1 MGAMPDRAAPRTGG
15 RLIADALR
23 VHGVETV
30 FCVPGESYLEI
41 MDGLYDLSNEIALIS
56 CRHEHGAA
64 NMAEAYG
71 KLTGRP
77 GVCMVTR
84 GPGACNASIGAHTAF
99 QDSTPMVLLIG
110 QVRRGHM
117 GREAFQEV
125 EFRHMYAPLAK
136 WVTQVERAEQLPEVM
151 ARAFRAAVSGR
162 PGPVVLALPEDML
175 CEAADVADGAAYRC
189 VRAHPDRADLER
201 LRDLLAGAERPV
213 MIIGGGGWTDEA
225 RDGILAFAE
234 AHGLPTCCS
243 FRRHDLFDNTHAC
256 FVGELGLGPNPALV
270 KRVKEADVLLVVG
283 ARLGEMTTQGYT
295 IVEAPT
301 PRQSLIH
308 VHASAEELGRVFE
321 PALAIQ
327 SGMAEFV
334 EAARALTPVDGARW
348 RDWAAD
354 ARRDY
359 DDNRRPPAFDGALDL
374 GRVMTEL
381 NERLSPD
388 AIVTVDAGNFSG
400 WAQRYL
406 SFGGGRRF
414 LGPTSG
420 AMGYGVP
427 AAVAAKIARPGRMV
441 VACVGDGGF
450 GMTGQELLTAVLYG
464 VNPVILVFNNA
475 MYGTIRMHQER
486 DHPGRVIGTDLASPD
501 FAALA
506 VAYGAHGETV
516 ERTEDFA
523 PAFERALGSGKAA
536 LIELRM
542 DPDVINARTTLTAMR
557 EAAAKGR

>member
-1 MGAMPDRAAPRTGG
+1 MHNRAAPRTGG

-41 MDGLYDLSNEIALIS
+41 MDALYDVSGDISLIS

-136 WVTQVERAEQLPEVM
+136 WVTQVERAEQLPEAM
-151 ARAFRAAVSGR
+151 ARAFRTAVSGR

-175 CEAADVADGAAYRC
+175 SEAADVTDGAAYRA

-201 LRDLLAGAERPV
+201 LRGLLAGAERPV

-243 FRRHDLFDNTHAC
+243 FRRHDLIDNTHAC

-270 KRVKEADVLLVVG
+270 KRVKEADLLLVVG

-295 IVEAPT
+295 IVEAPR

-327 SGMAEFV
+327 SGMAEFA
-334 EAARALTPVDGARW
+334 EAARVLTAVDGTRW
-348 RDWAAD
+348 REWAAD

-359 DDNRRPPAFDGALDL
+359 EDNRRPPAFDGALDL
-374 GRVMTEL
+374 GRVMIEL
-381 NERLSPD
+381 SERLSPD
-388 AIVTVDAGNFSG
+388 AIVTVDAGNFSS
-400 WAQRYL
+400 WVQRYL
-406 SFGGGRRF
+406 AFGGGRRF

-427 AAVAAKIARPGRMV
+427 AAVAAKIAQPGRMV
-441 VACVGDGGF
+441 VGCVGDGGF

-475 MYGTIRMHQER
+475 MYGTIRMHQDR
-486 DHPGRVIGTDLASPD
+486 DHPGRVIGTDLASLD
-501 FAALA
+501 FTALA

-516 ERTEDFA
+516 ERTEDFV

-536 LIELRM
+536 LIELRV
-542 DPDVINARTTLTAMR
+542 DPDLISARTTLTALR

>member
-1 MGAMPDRAAPRTGG
+1 MPDRAAPRTGG
-15 RLIADALR
+15 RLVADALR
-23 VHGVETV
+23 VHGVQTV

-41 MDGLYDLSNEIALIS
+41 MDALYDVSGDISLIS

-64 NMAEAYG
+64 NMAEAYA

-99 QDSTPMVLLIG
+99 QDSTPMVLLVG

-125 EFRHMYAPLAK
+125 DYRHMYAPLAK

-151 ARAFRAAVSGR
+151 ARAFRTAVSGR

-175 CEAADVADGAAYRC
+175 CEAADVADTAPHEAE
-189 VRAHPDRADLER
+189 RAHPDAADLER
-201 LRDLLAGAERPV
+201 LRRRLAGAERPV
-213 MIIGGGGWTDEA
+213 MIVGGGGWTDGA

-295 IVEAPT
+295 IVEAPKPKQT
-301 PRQSLIH
+301 LIH
-308 VHASAEELGRVFE
+308 VHAGAEELGRVFE

-334 EAARALTPVDGARW
+334 EAARALAPVDGTRW
-348 RDWAAD
+348 REWAAG

-359 DDNRRPPAFDGALDL
+359 EDNRRPPAFDGALDL
-374 GRVMTEL
+374 GGVMTEL
-381 NERLSPD
+381 NERLPRD

-406 SFGGGRRF
+406 AFGGGRRF
-414 LGPTSG
+414 LGATSG

-542 DPDVINARTTLTAMR
+542 DPDVINARTTLTALR
-557 EAAAKGR
+557 DAAAKRAK

>member
-41 MDGLYDLSNEIALIS
+41 MDGLYDLSNDIALIS

-64 NMAEAYG
+64 NMAEAYA

-99 QDSTPMVLLIG
+99 QDSTPMVLLVG

-125 EFRHMYAPLAK
+125 DYRHMYAPLAK

-151 ARAFRAAVSGR
+151 ARAFHTAVSGR

-175 CEAADVADGAAYRC
+175 CEAADVADTAPHEAE
-189 VRAHPDRADLER
+189 RAHPDAADLER
-201 LRDLLAGAERPV
+201 LRRRLAGAERPV
-213 MIIGGGGWTDEA
+213 MIVGGGGWTDGA

-295 IVEAPT
+295 IVEAPKPKQT
-301 PRQSLIH
+301 LIH
-308 VHASAEELGRVFE
+308 VHAGAEELGRVFE

-334 EAARALTPVDGARW
+334 EAARALAPVDGTRW
-348 RDWAAD
+348 REWAAG

-359 DDNRRPPAFDGALDL
+359 EDNRRPPAFDGALDL

-381 NERLSPD
+381 NERLPRD

-406 SFGGGRRF
+406 AFGGGRRF
-414 LGPTSG
+414 LGATSG

-427 AAVAAKIARPGRMV
+427 AAVAAKIARPERMV

-536 LIELRM
+536 VIELRM
-542 DPDVINARTTLTAMR
+542 DPDVINTRTTLTALR
-557 EAAAKGR
+557 ERAAKGR

>member
-1 MGAMPDRAAPRTGG
+1 MHNRAAPRTGG

-41 MDGLYDLSNEIALIS
+41 MDALYDLSNEIALIS

-136 WVTQVERAEQLPEVM
+136 WVTQVERAEQLPEAM
-151 ARAFRAAVSGR
+151 ARAFRTAVSGR

-175 CEAADVADGAAYRC
+175 SEAADVADGAAYRC
-189 VRAHPDRADLER
+189 VRAHPDPADLER
-201 LRDLLAGAERPV
+201 LRRLLAGAERPV
-213 MIIGGGGWTDEA
+213 MIVGGGGWTDEA

-334 EAARALTPVDGARW
+334 EAARALTAVDGTRW
-348 RDWAAD
+348 REWAAA

-359 DDNRRPPAFDGALDL
+359 EDNRRPPAFDGALDL

-406 SFGGGRRF
+406 AFGGGRRF
-414 LGPTSG
+414 LGATSG

-427 AAVAAKIARPGRMV
+427 AAVAAKIAMPERMV

-506 VAYGAHGETV
+506 VAYGAHGEV
-516 ERTEDFA
+516 VARTEDFA

-542 DPDVINARTTLTAMR
+542 DPDVINTRTTLTALR
-557 EAAAKGR
+557 ERAAKKAK

>member
-1 MGAMPDRAAPRTGG
+1 MPDRAAPRTGG

-41 MDGLYDLSNEIALIS
+41 MDALYDVSGDIALIS

-99 QDSTPMVLLIG
+99 QDSTPMVLLVG

-125 EFRHMYAPLAK
+125 DFRHMYAPLAK

-151 ARAFRAAVSGR
+151 ARAFRTAVSGR

-175 CEAADVADGAAYRC
+175 REAADVADGAAYRC
-189 VRAHPDRADLER
+189 VRAHPDPADLER
-201 LRDLLAGAERPV
+201 LRRRLAGAERPV

-234 AHGLPTCCS
+234 AHGLPTCTS
-243 FRRHDLFDNTHAC
+243 FRRHDLFDNSHAC

-334 EAARALTPVDGARW
+334 EAARALDPVDGTRW
-348 RDWAAD
+348 REWAAG

-359 DDNRRPPAFDGALDL
+359 EDNRRPPAFDGALDL

-406 SFGGGRRF
+406 AFGGGRRF
-414 LGPTSG
+414 LGATSG

-427 AAVAAKIARPGRMV
+427 AAVAAKIAMPERMV

-464 VNPVILVFNNA
+464 VDPVILVFNNA

-536 LIELRM
+536 VIELRM
-542 DPDVINARTTLTAMR
+542 DPDVINTRTTLTALR
-557 EAAAKGR
+557 GAAAKRR

>member
-1 MGAMPDRAAPRTGG
+1 M
-15 RLIADALR
+15 
-23 VHGVETV
+23 
-30 FCVPGESYLEI
+30 
-41 MDGLYDLSNEIALIS
+41 
-56 CRHEHGAA
+56 
-64 NMAEAYG
+64 
-71 KLTGRP
+71 
-77 GVCMVTR
+77 
-84 GPGACNASIGAHTAF
+84 
-99 QDSTPMVLLIG
+99 
-110 QVRRGHM
+110 
-117 GREAFQEV
+117 
-125 EFRHMYAPLAK
+125 
-136 WVTQVERAEQLPEVM
+136 
-151 ARAFRAAVSGR
+151 
-162 PGPVVLALPEDML
+162 
-175 CEAADVADGAAYRC
+175 
-189 VRAHPDRADLER
+189 
-201 LRDLLAGAERPV
+201 
-213 MIIGGGGWTDEA
+213 
-225 RDGILAFAE
+225 
-234 AHGLPTCCS
+234 
-243 FRRHDLFDNTHAC
+243 
-256 FVGELGLGPNPALV
+256 
-270 KRVKEADVLLVVG
+270 LLVVG

-557 EAAAKGR
+557 EAAAKRR

>member
-1 MGAMPDRAAPRTGG
+1 MPDRAAPRTGG

-99 QDSTPMVLLIG
+99 QDSTPMVLLVG

-136 WVTQVERAEQLPEVM
+136 WVTQVERAEQLPEAM
-151 ARAFRAAVSGR
+151 ARAFRTAVSGR

-201 LRDLLAGAERPV
+201 LRGLLAGAERPV
-213 MIIGGGGWTDEA
+213 MIVGGGGWTDEA

-234 AHGLPTCCS
+234 THGLPTCCS

-301 PRQSLIH
+301 PCQSLIH

-536 LIELRM
+536 VIELRM
-542 DPDVINARTTLTAMR
+542 DPDIINARTTLTAMR
-557 EAAAKGR
+557 EAAAKRR

>member
-1 MGAMPDRAAPRTGG
+1 MHNRAAPRTGG

-41 MDGLYDLSNEIALIS
+41 MDALYDLSNEIALIS

-99 QDSTPMVLLIG
+99 QDSTPMVLLVG

-136 WVTQVERAEQLPEVM
+136 WVTQVERAEQLPEAM
-151 ARAFRAAVSGR
+151 ARAFRTAVSGR

-175 CEAADVADGAAYRC
+175 SEAADVADGAAYRC
-189 VRAHPDRADLER
+189 VRAHPDPADLER
-201 LRDLLAGAERPV
+201 LRRLLAGAERPV
-213 MIIGGGGWTDEA
+213 MIVGGGGWTDEA

-301 PRQSLIH
+301 PRQTLIH

-334 EAARALTPVDGARW
+334 EAARALTAVDGTRW
-348 RDWAAD
+348 RDWAAE

-359 DDNRRPPAFDGALDL
+359 EDSRRPPAFDGALDL

-381 NERLSPD
+381 GERLSPD

-400 WAQRYL
+400 WVQRYL
-406 SFGGGRRF
+406 AFGGGRRF

-427 AAVAAKIARPGRMV
+427 AAVAAKIAWPGRMV
-441 VACVGDGGF
+441 VGCVGDGGF

-516 ERTEDFA
+516 ARTEDFA

-542 DPDVINARTTLTAMR
+542 DPDVINTRTTLTALR
-557 EAAAKGR
+557 ERAAKKAK

>member
-1 MGAMPDRAAPRTGG
+1 MHNRAQPRTGG
-15 RLIADALR
+15 RLVADALR

-41 MDGLYDLSNEIALIS
+41 MDGLFDVSGDIALIS

-84 GPGACNASIGAHTAF
+84 GPGACNASIGAHTAL
-99 QDSTPMVLLIG
+99 QDSTPMVLLVG
-110 QVRRGHM
+110 QVRRGYM

-125 EFRHMYAPLAK
+125 DYRQMYAPLAK

-151 ARAFRAAVSGR
+151 ARAFRTAVSGR

-175 CEAADVADGAAYRC
+175 GEAADVADTAPYETEHAR
-189 VRAHPDRADLER
+189 PDAGDLER
-201 LRDLLAGAERPV
+201 LRRILADAERPV
-213 MIIGGGGWTDEA
+213 MVIGGGGWTDAA
-225 RDGILAFAE
+225 RDGIAAFAE

-256 FVGELGLGPNPALV
+256 FVGELGLSPDPALV

-295 IVEAPT
+295 IVEAPKPKQT
-301 PRQSLIH
+301 LIH
-308 VHASAEELGRVFE
+308 VHAGAEELGRVFE
-321 PALAIQ
+321 PALAIH
-327 SGMAEFV
+327 SGMAEFF
-334 EAARALTPVDGARW
+334 EAARSLAPVDGSRW
-348 RDWAAD
+348 REWSAE

-359 DDNRRPPAFDGALDL
+359 EKNRTPPPYKGALDL
-374 GRVMTEL
+374 GRVMAEL
-381 NERLSPD
+381 SERLPRD
-388 AIVTVDAGNFSG
+388 AIVTVDAGGFST
-400 WAQRYL
+400 WTQRYL
-406 SFGGGRRF
+406 AFGAGRRF
-414 LGPTSG
+414 LGGTSG
-420 AMGYGVP
+420 AMGYAVP
-427 AAVAAKIARPGRMV
+427 AAVAAKIAAPERMV

-450 GMTGQELLTAVLYG
+450 GMTGQEVLTAVMYG
-464 VNPVILVFNNA
+464 VDPVILVFNNS

-486 DHPGRVIGTDLASPD
+486 HHPGRVIGTDLVSPD

-506 VAYGAHGETV
+506 GTYGAHGETV
-516 ERTEDFA
+516 ETTRDFM
-523 PAFERALGSGKAA
+523 PAFERALGSGKPAV
-536 LIELRM
+536 IELRM
-542 DPDVINARTTLTAMR
+542 DRDVVSARTTLSALR
-557 EAAAKGR
+557 EGAGQGN

>member
-1 MGAMPDRAAPRTGG
+1 MPDRAAPRTGG

-99 QDSTPMVLLIG
+99 QDSTPMVLLVG

-125 EFRHMYAPLAK
+125 DYRHMYAPLAK

-151 ARAFRAAVSGR
+151 ARAFHTAVSGR

-175 CEAADVADGAAYRC
+175 CEAADVADTAPHEAE
-189 VRAHPDRADLER
+189 RAHPDAADLER
-201 LRDLLAGAERPV
+201 LRRRLAGAERPV
-213 MIIGGGGWTDEA
+213 MIVGGGGWTDEA

-295 IVEAPT
+295 IVEAPR

-321 PALAIQ
+321 PTLAIQ

-334 EAARALTPVDGARW
+334 EAARALTAVDGTRW
-348 RDWAAD
+348 RDWAAE

-359 DDNRRPPAFDGALDL
+359 EDTRRPPAFDGALDL

-406 SFGGGRRF
+406 AFGGGRRF
-414 LGPTSG
+414 LGATSG

-427 AAVAAKIARPGRMV
+427 AAVAAKIAMPERMV

-536 LIELRM
+536 VIELRM
-542 DPDVINARTTLTAMR
+542 DPDVINTRTTLTALR
-557 EAAAKGR
+557 EAAAKRR

>member
-1 MGAMPDRAAPRTGG
+1 MHNRAAPRTGG
-15 RLIADALR
+15 RLIADALG
-23 VHGVETV
+23 VHGVTTV

-41 MDGLYDLSNEIALIS
+41 MDALYDVSGDIALIS

-64 NMAEAYG
+64 NMAEAYA

-99 QDSTPMVLLIG
+99 QDSTPMVLLVG
-110 QVRRGHM
+110 QVRRDHM

-125 EFRHMYAPLAK
+125 DYRHMYAPLAK
-136 WVTQVERAEQLPEVM
+136 SVTQVERAEQLPEVM
-151 ARAFRAAVSGR
+151 ARAFRTAVSGR

-175 CEAADVADGAAYRC
+175 SEAADVADGAAYRT
-189 VRAHPDRADLER
+189 VRAHPDPADLER
-201 LRDLLAGAERPV
+201 LRRRLAGAERPV
-213 MIIGGGGWTDEA
+213 MIVGGGGWTDEA

-334 EAARALTPVDGARW
+334 EAARALAAVDGTRW
-348 RDWAAD
+348 REWAAG

-359 DDNRRPPAFDGALDL
+359 EDNRRPPAFDGALDL

-406 SFGGGRRF
+406 AFGGGRRF
-414 LGPTSG
+414 LGATSG

-427 AAVAAKIARPGRMV
+427 AAVAAKIARPERMV

-464 VNPVILVFNNA
+464 VDPVILVFNNA

-536 LIELRM
+536 VIELRM
-542 DPDVINARTTLTAMR
+542 DPDVINTRTTLTALR
-557 EAAAKGR
+557 ERAAKRR